1 MISLYYNGFIYLIE
15 SEPYESQEDTYKR
28 GWYIVKNTE
37 DNYDKV
43 YSKSIMMIN
52 KNKGM
57 EY

>member
-1 MISLYYNGFIYLIE
+1 MISLYYNGFIHLIE

-28 GWYIVKNTE
+28 GWYIVKNNK
-37 DNYDKV
+37 DNYNKT
-43 YSKSIMMIN
+43 YSQSIMIIN

>member
-1 MISLYYNGFIYLIE
+1 MITLYYNGYIYLIE
-15 SEPYESQEDTYKR
+15 SEPYESQNDTYIR
-28 GWYIVKNTE
+28 GWYIVKNKD

-43 YSKSIMMIN
+43 YSQSIMMIN